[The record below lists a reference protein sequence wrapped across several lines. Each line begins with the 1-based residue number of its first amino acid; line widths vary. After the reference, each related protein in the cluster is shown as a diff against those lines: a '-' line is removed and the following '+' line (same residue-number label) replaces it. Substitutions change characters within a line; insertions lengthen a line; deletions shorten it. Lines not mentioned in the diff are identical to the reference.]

1 MHPLVHEFAA
11 HLTLPDERP
20 DFCRRCVANLA
31 DAFEDLARLE
41 EQCARRG
48 IERLQEDLLVG
59 LSLLSV
65 PGHEDAELDRRL
77 QSLLRVMSRECNTL
91 QLSLIHI

>member
-1 MHPLVHEFAA
+1 MNLHPLIREFAA
-11 HLTLPDERP
+11 QLIAPEERP
-20 DFCRRCVANLA
+20 HFCRRCVANLA
-31 DAFEDLARLE
+31 DAFENLVRLE

-65 PGHEDAELDRRL
+65 PGHE
-77 QSLLRVMSRECNTL
+77 
-91 QLSLIHI
+91 LSLIHISEPTRPY